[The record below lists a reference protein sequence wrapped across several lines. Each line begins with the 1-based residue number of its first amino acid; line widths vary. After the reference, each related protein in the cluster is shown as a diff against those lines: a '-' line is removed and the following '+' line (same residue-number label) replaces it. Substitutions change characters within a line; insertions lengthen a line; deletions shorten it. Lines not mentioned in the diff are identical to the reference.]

1 MTLRFNPECCCCTS
15 KVIASIT
22 FNGNGT
28 WDLTPYQGEDIGLG
42 SLYWR
47 LRNNHM
53 GYVPMRYGCIDGSG
67 KLVGLPDS
75 ISSDSYKYTWTFVL
89 ETGCPDENGKILWA
103 NGERSSVFQC
113 P

>member
-1 MTLRFNPECCCCTS
+1 MTLRFNPECCCCTPKQIGS
-15 KVIASIT
+15 VT
-22 FNGNGT
+22 FHGTGT
-28 WDLTPYQGEDIGLG
+28 WDLTPYQGDGIGDG
-42 SLYWR
+42 GFYWR
-47 LRNNHM
+47 LRNNYM
-53 GYVPMRYGCIDGSG
+53 GYIPMRYGCIDKNGR
-67 KLVGLPDS
+67 LVGLPDS